1 MVGRGASPWWW
12 HCMAE
17 TYDDAIHMLSST
29 AGLTLCEQPVDGLN
43 VVPVT
48 LRPDEFSGCW
58 TCLSKADERKP

>member
-1 MVGRGASPWWW
+1 
-12 HCMAE
+12 MAE